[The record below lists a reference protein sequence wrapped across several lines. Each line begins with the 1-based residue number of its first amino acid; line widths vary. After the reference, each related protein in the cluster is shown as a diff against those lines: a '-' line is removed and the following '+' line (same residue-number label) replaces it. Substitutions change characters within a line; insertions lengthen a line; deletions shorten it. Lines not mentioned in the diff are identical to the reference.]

1 MYDKCKVISELGC
14 NHQGSIDTAKEMIL
28 QSKLAG
34 ANFIKL
40 QKRDLTNY
48 PKKWDDIY
56 NSENSFGSTY
66 YEHRKFLEFS
76 IKQHIELKEY
86 AESINIDYSTSVWD
100 LKSAE
105 LIRELKPKYIK
116 IPSALNSNYEL
127 IEYCLKHYSQVHV
140 SLGMATKKERKLL
153 LNYLNNYKNK
163 VVIYWTTS
171 TYPSKFEELFLLEI
185 KKIKEQGFITG
196 YSGHHLGI
204 AADLI
209 SIAFKINYIERH
221 FTLDRTMKGSDQV
234 ASLEKQGLNK
244 LIRDIRAVEKALQ
257 YKGDDITDGEKIN
270 RKKLRND

>member
-1 MYDKCKVISELGC
+1 MNKQCKVISELGC
-14 NHQGSIDTAKEMIL
+14 NHQGSIITAKEMIL

-34 ANFIKL
+34 ADFIKL

-48 PKKWDDIY
+48 PKKWDNIY

-86 AESINIDYSTSVWD
+86 AESININYSTSVWD

-105 LIRELKPKYIK
+105 LIRELNPKYIK

-127 IEYCLKHYSQVHV
+127 IEYCLKHYSQVHI

-153 LNYLNNYKNK
+153 LNYLKDYKNK

-171 TYPSKFEELFLLEI
+171 TYPSKFEELYLLEI
-185 KKIKEQGFITG
+185 KKIKEQGFVAG
-196 YSGHHLGI
+196 YSGHNLGL
-204 AADLI
+204 AVDMV
-209 SIAFKINYIERH
+209 SIVFKISYIERH
-221 FTLDRTMKGSDQV
+221 FSLDRTMKGLDQS
-234 ASLEKQGLNK
+234 ASLEPQGLNK
-244 LIRDIRAVEKALQ
+244 LIRDIRATEKALK
-257 YKGDDITDGEKIN
+257 YKGEDITSGEKIN
-270 RKKLRND
+270 REKLRSE